1 MEENHNCLYCP
12 YATTDM
18 KKLKRH
24 EEQLH
29 GCFRDKVT
37 RKNSWR
43 EPSTWNGKG
52 KEKKVVDEVEEE
64 DIKHPTHLGKLDI
77 VRFEADGRKIDMGEK
92 LSIYYIWD
100 KTNEEY
106 KMYTTETTI
115 GDVVEIVFDNEL
127 NVFVPKRSTDDI
139 SGIL

>member
-52 KEKKVVDEVEEE
+52 KE
-64 DIKHPTHLGKLDI
+64 IGHHI
-77 VRFEADGRKIDMGEK
+77 NQHFENRKG
-92 LSIYYIWD
+92 
-100 KTNEEY
+100 
-106 KMYTTETTI
+106 
-115 GDVVEIVFDNEL
+115 
-127 NVFVPKRSTDDI
+127 
-139 SGIL
+139 